1 MNIENLLPEWETVR
15 VLGSGGFGKVY
26 EIMKKGAE
34 NFRSALKVISIPQS
48 LDEYSYY
55 RDDGYDDKSIVAFF
69 KEQADKM
76 MSEIRLMSKF
86 KGSSNIVS
94 YEDHCIIP
102 INDYPGWNI
111 LIRMELLTPLPERCM
126 NSMLT
131 ETDVC
136 TLGVDICHALELCE
150 SEKIIHRDIK
160 PHNIFINKFGDYKLG
175 DFGIAKSIDYAS
187 KAISKVG
194 TYAFMAPEVYCGK
207 AYNATVDIYS
217 LGLVMYWLLNERR
230 LPFLPLPP
238 KIPSVIENTEAQAK
252 RLKGEQIPLPQN
264 GCDDLKEIVIKAL
277 NPDPKKRYKS
287 ASEMKHEIECVLKN
301 IKIQESRAGLS
312 ICKSYV
318 NKADGEHIKI
328 SGSVTGD
335 GSGGRQ
341 MVSTLVSYT
350 ENVNA
355 EDAVKSM
362 ALMSDKGVYTANLNN
377 ISLKCV
383 DLMQNGIYATYAF
396 FNDKKCAIC
405 FGAFSE
411 RGYIYNW
418 KLIKEKLQA
427 MILRRESFYELF
439 CKSVAQR
446 DNTGQKPKLRYH
458 CR

>member
-160 PHNIFINKFGDYKLG
+160 PQNIFINKFGDYKLG

-187 KAISKVG
+187 KATSKVG
-194 TYAFMAPEVYCGK
+194 TYVHREKIGAWF
-207 AYNATVDIYS
+207 I
-217 LGLVMYWLLNERR
+217 RR
-230 LPFLPLPP
+230 L
-238 KIPSVIENTEAQAK
+238 
-252 RLKGEQIPLPQN
+252 
-264 GCDDLKEIVIKAL
+264 
-277 NPDPKKRYKS
+277 
-287 ASEMKHEIECVLKN
+287 
-301 IKIQESRAGLS
+301 
-312 ICKSYV
+312 
-318 NKADGEHIKI
+318 
-328 SGSVTGD
+328 
-335 GSGGRQ
+335 
-341 MVSTLVSYT
+341 
-350 ENVNA
+350 
-355 EDAVKSM
+355 
-362 ALMSDKGVYTANLNN
+362 
-377 ISLKCV
+377 
-383 DLMQNGIYATYAF
+383 
-396 FNDKKCAIC
+396 
-405 FGAFSE
+405 FG
-411 RGYIYNW
+411 
-418 KLIKEKLQA
+418 
-427 MILRRESFYELF
+427 
-439 CKSVAQR
+439 
-446 DNTGQKPKLRYH
+446 
-458 CR
+458 